1 MTSLKLALVEDDP
14 EVRGLLRHY
23 LDQQPGWRCVL
34 VCGSVEQ
41 LLAEL
46 PLALAPDLLLVDVNL
61 PGLNGIEALPLLRQR
76 LPRAGILIQTIFDDP
91 DRIYHALQLGANGY
105 VLKNTPLAQLRQAI
119 EAVAAGG
126 AALSPAVTRH
136 VVEYFKPSPAAVPG
150 QLSGREGQVFQ
161 ALLDGLSNKDIA
173 QRLDLGLETVNGYVK
188 TVYKKLRVS
197 GRWEL
202 MSRAAKGLL

>member
-1 MTSLKLALVEDDP
+1 MASLKLALVEDDP
-14 EVRGLLRHY
+14 EVRAILHHY

-34 VCGSVEQ
+34 VCNSVEQ

-46 PLALAPDLLLVDVNL
+46 PLALAPDLLLLDVSL
-61 PGLNGIEALPLLRQR
+61 PGLNGIEALPLIRQQ
-76 LPRAGILIQTIFDDP
+76 LPQAGIIIQTIFDDP

-105 VLKNTPLAQLRQAI
+105 VLKNMPLAQLRQAI
-119 EAVAAGG
+119 ETVMAGG

-136 VVEYFKPSPAAVPG
+136 VVDYFKPGPTAVPG
-150 QLSGREGQVFQ
+150 QLSGREEQVFR

-173 QRLDLGLETVNGYVK
+173 QRLELGLETVNSYVK

-197 GRWEL
+197 GRGEL
-202 MSRAAKGLL
+202 MSRAAKGQL